1 MHPFFLTV
9 IGAIFILSLVVILLW
24 IYGRE
29 KRYLNALLAV
39 AIISTA
45 WYALIF
51 LLTNS
56 GQIKYY
62 PMLFNKGL
70 PLYYFI
76 GPCFYLYLRGAL
88 NPKFAKF
95 KKSHLLH
102 FLITIPAFISVAP
115 YNLLN
120 LAQQQAV
127 VNRVAV
133 DLHYT
138 FSGDK
143 YIVEPWHWFTFP
155 LSGLIY
161 SVLQLR
167 FTYIFSR
174 HRKKVSIIRWA
185 YLFSGLLTIIFIGML
200 LLNLAILQNA
210 NSAYFMLHKSPLILA
225 LSLTLLLLSLSFFL
239 NPELIF
245 GISIKPDELS
255 EPRPVVSFQQGVSQA
270 EKRKNKPVDDKL
282 RKQVEQHIVEN
293 QAFKQVGLTLSVL
306 ASQIDVPNHKLS
318 ELFNNYYESNFNTY
332 INNLRIQY
340 IKQRLDMGDW
350 KQFKLEAIA
359 LEAGFSSRN
368 TFFVAFKK
376 VMGMSPSTYLSAL
389 KNG

>member
-29 KRYLNALLAV
+29 KKYLNALLAI

-45 WYALIF
+45 WYAMIF
-51 LLTNS
+51 LLTSS

-70 PLYYFI
+70 PLYYFV
-76 GPCFYLYLRGAL
+76 GPCFFLYLRGAL
-88 NPKFAKF
+88 NQKFAHF
-95 KKSHLLH
+95 KKKHLLH
-102 FLITIPAFISVAP
+102 FLIAIPAFISITP
-115 YNLLN
+115 YNLLDIG
-120 LAQQQAV
+120 QQQAV
-127 VNRVAV
+127 VNRVAL

-138 FSGDK
+138 FSGEK

-167 FTYIFSR
+167 LTYVVSKQK
-174 HRKKVSIIRWA
+174 RKISIIRWS
-185 YLFSGLLTIIFIGML
+185 YLFSGLLALIFTGML

-225 LSLTLLLLSLSFFL
+225 LSITLLLLSLTFFL

-245 GISIKPDELS
+245 GFSIKSVELS
-255 EPRPVVSFQQGVSQA
+255 EPTPAKSVQHEINLT
-270 EKRKNKPVDDKL
+270 EKRKNKPVDEKL
-282 RKQVEQHIVEN
+282 IEQVEAHLIGN
-293 QAFKQVGLTLSVL
+293 QAFKQMGLTMSGL
-306 ASQIDVPNHKLS
+306 ASQMQVPNHKLS

-340 IKQRLDMGDW
+340 IKQRLDEGDW

-376 VMGMSPSTYLSAL
+376 VMDKSPSAYLSEL
-389 KNG
+389 KGI

>member
-29 KRYLNALLAV
+29 KKYLNALLAV

-45 WYALIF
+45 WYAMIF
-51 LLTNS
+51 LLTSS
-56 GQIKYY
+56 GQIKYF

-70 PLYYFI
+70 PLYYFV
-76 GPCFYLYLRGAL
+76 GPCFFLYLRGSL

-95 KKSHLLH
+95 KISHLLH
-102 FLITIPAFISVAP
+102 FLIAIPAFISIIP
-115 YNLLN
+115 YNLLD

-133 DLHYT
+133 DLQYT

-167 FTYIFSR
+167 LAYIVSKQ
-174 HRKKVSIIRWA
+174 KKSVSIIRWT
-185 YLFSGLLTIIFIGML
+185 YLFSGLLALIFIGML

-245 GISIKPDELS
+245 GFSIKPDEQT
-255 EPRPVVSFQQGVSQA
+255 EPATAIPIQQEVNLP
-270 EKRKNKPVDDKL
+270 EKRKNKPVDEKL
-282 RKQVEQHIVEN
+282 IEQVEYHVIGN
-293 QAFKQVGLTLSVL
+293 QAFKQIGLTMSGL
-306 ASQIDVPNHKLS
+306 ASQMDVPNHKLS

-340 IKQRLDMGDW
+340 IKQRLDKGDW

-376 VMGMSPSTYLSAL
+376 VMDKSPSAYLSEL
-389 KNG
+389 KGI